1 VTQVWERKDIRVLLV
16 DDDAVDR
23 MSVRRALAA
32 GDLGVEVL
40 EASDATAGLELL
52 RAERIDA
59 VFLDFNMPGRDGL
72 WLVRNARQLGVRCPL
87 IVLTGQGDEQTA
99 VELMKA
105 GATDYFS
112 KATLTPER
120 AVRSLRHS
128 LHVVEVEA
136 ALRESEQRAR
146 LAVEATQLGTWELES
161 RSGVLKLSER
171 CRTLLGIEPHEPAT
185 YERFLSSVHPE
196 DREPTHRAISHAL
209 ESESSGVY
217 DVEHRSISVSGETS
231 YWLRSIGKVFPDEYG
246 RPSRLIGTVQDIG
259 VQKHLEAQRAR
270 LFDAERSAREQA
282 EAASRMREDLIA
294 IVSHDL
300 RNPLSSISMSV
311 EVLQAV
317 IPEDVTPRTKKPIE
331 TIVRSAGRMKRL
343 ISDLLD
349 VASIDGGALAV
360 SQEELGVSHL
370 IREAVEMML
379 PFAADK
385 SILLEAPQA
394 DVGLTVFADKE
405 RVLQVFSNLIG
416 NAIKFTREGG
426 HIWLSAELQDEFVRF
441 AVADTGTGL
450 TDEHLSHVFDRYWQA
465 KKEGRLGIGL
475 GLSIAKG
482 IVEAHSGTIG
492 AESVW
497 GKGTTFYFTL
507 PRHNPAAVRV
517 S

>member
-1 VTQVWERKDIRVLLV
+1 
-16 DDDAVDR
+16 
-23 MSVRRALAA
+23 
-32 GDLGVEVL
+32 
-40 EASDATAGLELL
+40 
-52 RAERIDA
+52 
-59 VFLDFNMPGRDGL
+59 
-72 WLVRNARQLGVRCPL
+72 
-87 IVLTGQGDEQTA
+87 
-99 VELMKA
+99 
-105 GATDYFS
+105 
-112 KATLTPER
+112 
-120 AVRSLRHS
+120 
-128 LHVVEVEA
+128 
-136 ALRESEQRAR
+136 
-146 LAVEATQLGTWELES
+146 
-161 RSGVLKLSER
+161 
-171 CRTLLGIEPHEPAT
+171 
-185 YERFLSSVHPE
+185 
-196 DREPTHRAISHAL
+196 
-209 ESESSGVY
+209 
-217 DVEHRSISVSGETS
+217 
-231 YWLRSIGKVFPDEYG
+231 
-246 RPSRLIGTVQDIG
+246 
-259 VQKHLEAQRAR
+259 
-270 LFDAERSAREQA
+270 
-282 EAASRMREDLIA
+282 
-294 IVSHDL
+294 
-300 RNPLSSISMSV
+300 
-311 EVLQAV
+311 VLQAV